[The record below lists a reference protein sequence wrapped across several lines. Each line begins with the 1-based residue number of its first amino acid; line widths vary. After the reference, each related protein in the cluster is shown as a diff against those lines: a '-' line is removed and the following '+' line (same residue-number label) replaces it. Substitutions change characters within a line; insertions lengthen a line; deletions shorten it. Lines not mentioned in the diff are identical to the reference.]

1 MSTSPIVV
9 EIPLQPTPQKLGV
22 TLNGVDY
29 QLQVVWNDQNQ
40 SWIMDIMDSGSNPIA
55 MGLPLVTADDL
66 LEQFEYLGI
75 NGQMIVQTDFNATQ
89 VPTFFNLGNT
99 SHLYFVSQPVTVPQ
113 GVQSFN
119 QGTTPVPSG
128 QPFLFNLIPFST
140 TPAFVGVQ
148 NTDMTFQITLS
159 GNVTAS
165 TLSGL
170 TAGAHVTFKI
180 IQDATGS
187 RAFAWPPNVLN
198 AQTVGTAANEIDVQ
212 EFFFDGTNCYPT
224 GPMTV
229 N

>member
-22 TLNGVDY
+22 TLNGVSY

-40 SWIMDIMDSGSNPIA
+40 SWVMDIMDSNSNPIA

-89 VPTFFNLGNT
+89 VPTFENLGIT
-99 SHLYFVSQPVTVPQ
+99 SHLYFLSQPVTVPQ
-113 GVQSFN
+113 STQQIN

-148 NTDMTFQITLS
+148 NTNMTFQITLS
-159 GNVTAS
+159 ANVTS
-165 TLSGL
+165 SVLSGI
-170 TAGAHVTFKI
+170 TAGAEVAFII
-180 IQDATGS
+180 IQDATGG
-187 RAFAWPPNVLN
+187 RTFAWPPNVIN
-198 AQTVGTAANEIDVQ
+198 AQSVGTAANERDVQ
-212 EFFFDGTNCYPT
+212 VFVFDGTNCYPKS
-224 GPMTV
+224 PMTT